1 MLRQTLRIFVI
12 NLSRKEP
19 HYNYDEALSYLG
31 EAKFHKR
38 LRDEITMI
46 PIPKLKL
53 KKDLCRTK
61 KSVWNK
67 KWIVEKQT
75 HILEWA
81 IDRVNDLFLISYNI
95 KMY

>member
-1 MLRQTLRIFVI
+1 MLRQTLRIFVRSLI
-12 NLSRKEP
+12 QKFP
-19 HYNYDEALSYLG
+19 DYNVDEALKFLK
-31 EAKFHKR
+31 ETKFHKR

-46 PIPKLKL
+46 PIPKLKI

-61 KSVWNK
+61 NSVWNK

-81 IDRVNDLFLISYNI
+81 IDRVNYLFLIT
-95 KMY
+95 